1 MVQTSPRPVGSTRHP
16 AAPHRQHPMFGFSGI
31 LVALIVASNLG
42 LPLPGA
48 HLAVDAL
55 LVTVGFDLTRA
66 VRRSGKQDQ
75 WLWHFLLTTAARIL
89 VPLAMALGLVALYWV
104 WQGQLDESMVAALL
118 GGASLTLNVLAYSDQ
133 ANATAIE
140 HLWLICTIGQF
151 AIVLPVLVAGSRRHF
166 GPERRTAA
174 LIGLAAG
181 VAICRLGL
189 LLTATANPDMVAI
202 STITRLDGLLIG
214 AAIGVCP
221 LSAMRHRIPLQVASA
236 GFACLMLVLLLA
248 PSQHDMPVL
257 AIGVLSPAAVA
268 LAALV
273 TTASAVGG
281 SQSALANI
289 LDIHLLR
296 WLGERAVSFYIWHS
310 LFGFSMENSGFAT
323 GQAMQEWPGASV
335 FVVRLVFSLA
345 AAAASHRYL
354 VVPAVAV
361 AEELLRRRTPRRP
374 RPQPDLEPH
383 RPAIRVAPRRP
394 VNRGPGGYSSPNMRA
409 MPLHLSTNLPAQ
421 WSTGGP
427 IPLRTLTSRPPSV
440 FGH

>member
-1 MVQTSPRPVGSTRHP
+1 
-16 AAPHRQHPMFGFSGI
+16 MFGFSGI
-31 LVALIVASNLG
+31 LVALIVAASLG

-75 WLWHFLLTTAARIL
+75 WLWHFWLTTAARIL
-89 VPLAMALGLVALYWV
+89 VPLFMALGLVALYWT
-104 WQGQLDESMVAALL
+104 WQGQLDESKVAALL

-133 ANATAIE
+133 ATAMAIE

-189 LLTATANPDMVAI
+189 LLTATADPDMIAI

-221 LSAMRHRIPLQVASA
+221 FTTMRRRIPLQFASA
-236 GFACLMLVLLLA
+236 AFACLMLVLLLA
-248 PSQHDMPVL
+248 PSQNDAPVL

-296 WLGERAVSFYIWHS
+296 WLGERALSFYIWHS
-310 LFGFSMENSGFAT
+310 LFGFSLEDNGFAT

-345 AAAASHRYL
+345 AAAASQRYL

-361 AEELLRRRTPRRP
+361 AEELVHRMTPRQPPPPPDPEPYRP
-374 RPQPDLEPH
+374 PT
-383 RPAIRVAPRRP
+383 RVAPRRP
-394 VNRGPGGYSSPNMRA
+394 INRGPGGYSSPNVRTL
-409 MPLHLSTNLPAQ
+409 PIHLPTRLSTQL
-421 WSTGGP
+421 STATP
-427 IPLRTLTSRPPSV
+427 IPLRSLTSRPPSV